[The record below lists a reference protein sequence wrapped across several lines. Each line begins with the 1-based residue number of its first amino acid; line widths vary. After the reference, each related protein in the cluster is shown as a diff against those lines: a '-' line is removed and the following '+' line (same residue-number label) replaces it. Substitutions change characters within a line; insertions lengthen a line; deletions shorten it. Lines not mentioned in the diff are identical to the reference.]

1 MKYVLPLLLFA
12 LVGSAQARAEGLLV
26 PQDETFV
33 AMGKVI
39 YDSECAACHGIQ
51 LEGQAN
57 WRERRPDGK
66 LPAPPHDETGHT
78 WHHPDRQLFDITKL
92 GLAPFAGPDYPT
104 DMPAFESRLTDAEII
119 AVLSYIKSTWPEN
132 IKKQHDLRNGS

>member
-1 MKYVLPLLLFA
+1 MKYALPLLLLA
-12 LVGSAQARAEGLLV
+12 LAGPIQASAEGLLA
-26 PQDETFV
+26 PMDETFV

-39 YDSECAACHGIQ
+39 YDSECAACHGAQ

-57 WRERRPDGK
+57 WRERLPDGK

-78 WHHPDRQLFDITKL
+78 WHHPDRQLFNITKL

-104 DMPAFESRLTDAEII
+104 DMPAFGSRLTDAEII

-132 IKKQHDLRNGS
+132 IQKQHDLRNGS